1 MKIKLSF
8 LAIMVSMLFFASC
21 EKEPVYNTYEDPHW
35 AVQSYEGLSES
46 CTIVMQLPDNLLP
59 FQSEDDV
66 VGAFINDECRG
77 VSTQQNGLFYII
89 VSGSADE
96 VANISLKYYNTPLKY
111 LYQVNEEI
119 PFEVNARIGS
129 TDEPFVP
136 TFSIL

>member
-66 VGAFINDECRG
+66 VGAFINGECRG